1 MKRLLSLLLIA
12 LTLCA
17 LAAPAAADVLFEP
30 DDAFYRRHS
39 DECEPEN
46 RSYYANGAEGYVLVY
61 SSPTGDAVD
70 ALPNDGEAH
79 YVTWTWNGEWAYLP
93 EGWVRLADLALR
105 YDSISF
111 SADHAAEISEA
122 DETLTIGA
130 EDTVWAYRYPGSGD
144 AVEQLPRGELY
155 FSALFTDSAG
165 RRWGYFGYYMGIRGY
180 WVCLDDPANGEL
192 PPDENAVAPKTGPA
206 ADAATMKRAL
216 TEAKRPTAYLYAG
229 AACVAVIAAAVITV
243 VVKKRKKA

>member
-1 MKRLLSLLLIA
+1 MKRLVSLLLAA
-12 LTLCA
+12 LLFCA

-30 DDAFYRRHS
+30 DDAFYRRHN

-46 RSYYANGAEGYVLVY
+46 RSYYADGAAGYVLVY

-70 ALPNDGEAH
+70 TLPNDGEAH
-79 YVTWTWNGEWAYLP
+79 YVTWTWNSEWAYLP

-105 YDSISF
+105 YDSVSF
-111 SADHAAEISEA
+111 REDHAAEITETE
-122 DETLTIGA
+122 ETLMIGA

-155 FSALFTDSAG
+155 LSALYTDSAG

-180 WVCLDDPANGEL
+180 WVCLDDPSNGAL
-192 PPDENAVAPKTGPA
+192 APDENAVAPKTVPS
-206 ADAATMKRAL
+206 ADADTMARAL
-216 TEAKRPTAYLYAG
+216 AEAKRPNAYLYAG
-229 AACVAVIAAAVITV
+229 AACVAVIAAAVIIV
-243 VVKKRKKA
+243 VLKKKKRA